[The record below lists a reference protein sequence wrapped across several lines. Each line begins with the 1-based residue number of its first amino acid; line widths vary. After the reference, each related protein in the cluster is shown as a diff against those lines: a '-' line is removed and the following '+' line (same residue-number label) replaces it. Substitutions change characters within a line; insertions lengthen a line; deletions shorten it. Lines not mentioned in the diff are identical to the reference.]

1 MRVKKTWNIQCFNEA
16 GAIMPRSGYN
26 NTRGLDRFAKA
37 SMRPGQSC
45 PGVVRRESSSRPA
58 RGAASMRPGQ
68 SCPGVAFPRRRV
80 LCCGYEC
87 FNEAGAIMPRSGLEL
102 PHGGRET
109 IVLQ

>member
-1 MRVKKTWNIQCFNEA
+1 MPRSGSSGIVQPAGAWRCFNEA
-16 GAIMPRSGYN
+16 GAIMPRSG
-26 NTRGLDRFAKA
+26 
-37 SMRPGQSC
+37 
-45 PGVVRRESSSRPA
+45 V
-58 RGAASMRPGQ
+58 
-68 SCPGVAFPRRRV
+68 PRRRV